1 MYKFTISNF
10 ILDDS
15 FIFEI
20 NEDEFNN
27 IKENKE
33 VLSTIFS
40 KENKYAVILKNYHEF
55 EKELFEIILENEI
68 SKKAIYYSEVNEYK
82 LRIEQ
87 KFLNLF
93 SSITFYKDSYDGE
106 DLKKYPSLIELEIK
120 NIKKTIKDT
129 MNKKQEY
136 GIMQYLRNHL
146 QHNSFLI
153 DTLSLPNNKLA
164 NGLRKITIDTI
175 VLKTNIK
182 AKHFK
187 LDDFPE
193 IPEEINIKDYARN
206 YVDFMGDI
214 HKEFRKST
222 LEKVNK
228 SRKYIQDL
236 LNKYNT
242 SYLLVKKICDN
253 VDLEEFQILLN
264 WDDVRI
270 ILQEENKVP
279 TFFKKSLINTK

>member
-1 MYKFTISNF
+1 MYKFTISNL
-10 ILDDS
+10 ILDNP

-40 KENKYAVILKNYHEF
+40 KENKYAIILKNYYEF

-68 SKKAIYYSEVNEYK
+68 SKKVIYYAEANDYK

-93 SSITFYKDSYDGE
+93 SSITFYRDSYSNKN
-106 DLKKYPSLIELEIK
+106 LNKYPSLIVSEIK
-120 NIKKTIKDT
+120 NINKVIK
-129 MNKKQEY
+129 NKNEKYE
-136 GIMQYLRNHL
+136 IMQHLRNHL

-153 DTLSLPNNKLA
+153 DTFSLPNNKLA
-164 NGLRKITIDTI
+164 NGLREITIDMI
-175 VLKTNIK
+175 VSKTNIK
-182 AKHFK
+182 AKYFK
-187 LDDFPE
+187 LDDFPN
-193 IPEEINIKDYARN
+193 IPDEINIKDYTRD

-214 HKEFRKST
+214 HKEFIELT
-222 LEKVNK
+222 VEKVNK
-228 SRKYIQDL
+228 SREYIQNL

-242 SYLLVKKICDN
+242 NYLLVKKICGN
-253 VDLEEFQILLN
+253 VELEEFQILLN

-270 ILQEENKVP
+270 KLQEENKVP